1 MCRHAAIVL
10 ILLIGGACA
19 SAAQAAA
26 VTQYGVG
33 LKSCGTYLS
42 ARQSGD
48 AADEVPFINWL
59 SGYFSGVNK
68 TSTHRN
74 NALGF
79 EGIQGAMDHLD
90 EYCRARPVAKFA
102 EAVSIVLYGAKR
114 GSPSHSVE
122 VTTYG
127 SVDKACRAYVS
138 AREQYDGA
146 ELTEFLDWLGGYLS
160 GVNAISL
167 DPSSILGDA
176 PLAQA
181 VQWLNTY
188 CSGHPLETFG
198 AAVEA
203 LVASNRDRRT
213 TVGIARSSSAK

>member
-1 MCRHAAIVL
+1 
-10 ILLIGGACA
+10 
-19 SAAQAAA
+19 
-26 VTQYGVG
+26 
-33 LKSCGTYLS
+33 
-42 ARQSGD
+42 
-48 AADEVPFINWL
+48 
-59 SGYFSGVNK
+59 
-68 TSTHRN
+68 
-74 NALGF
+74 
-79 EGIQGAMDHLD
+79 MDHLD

-102 EAVSIVLYGAKR
+102 EAVSIVLYGATR

-127 SVDKACRAYVS
+127 AVDKACRAYLS
-138 AREQYDGA
+138 AREQYDIGNRP

-167 DPSSILGDA
+167 DTSSILGDA
-176 PLAQA
+176 PLARA

-188 CSGHPLETFG
+188 CSAHPLATFG

-203 LVASNRDRRT
+203 LVASNRNTRT